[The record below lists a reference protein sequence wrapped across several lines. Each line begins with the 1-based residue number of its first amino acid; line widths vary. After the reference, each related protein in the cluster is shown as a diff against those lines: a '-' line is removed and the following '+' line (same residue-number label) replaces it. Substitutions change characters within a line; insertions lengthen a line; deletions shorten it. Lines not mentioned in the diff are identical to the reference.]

1 MVPTDGRNCLRKPSE
16 DDEAE
21 MDRINTIELENLL
34 PLVFEGERI
43 PQSEIWDGRAE
54 FCRPGL
60 YMVEARSG
68 GGKSSLVSFIY
79 GARCDYRGRILF
91 NGKDIRSLT
100 ISEWQELRRCHLGYL
115 PQELMLFPE
124 LTAVENIEIKNSL
137 TRFRKREEIIGMLG
151 ALGMGDRVDWP
162 AGRLSVGQQQRVAIV
177 RALCQPMDFLLI
189 DEPVSHLDAD
199 NNLIAAEMI
208 ATEAA
213 RQGAAVIATS
223 VGNPLSLDY
232 SQQVSL

>member
-1 MVPTDGRNCLRKPSE
+1 ME
-16 DDEAE
+16 
-21 MDRINTIELENLL
+21 RISTITLENLL
-34 PLVFEGERI
+34 PLVFEGEKI
-43 PQSEIWDGRAE
+43 PHSEIWDGRAE

-79 GARCDYRGRILF
+79 GARGDYRGRILF
-91 NGKDIRSLT
+91 NGKDIRALS
-100 ISEWQELRRCHLGYL
+100 ISEWQEIRRSHLGYL

-124 LTAVENIEIKNSL
+124 LTALENIEIKNSL
-137 TRFRKREEIIGMLG
+137 TRFRSRSEIIDMLG

-177 RALCQPMDFLLI
+177 RALCQPMDYLLI
-189 DEPVSHLDAD
+189 DEPVSHLDAA
-199 NNLIAAEMI
+199 NNRIAAEMI
-208 ATEAA
+208 ASEAE

-223 VGNPLSLDY
+223 VGNPLTLDY
-232 SQQVSL
+232 SQQLSL